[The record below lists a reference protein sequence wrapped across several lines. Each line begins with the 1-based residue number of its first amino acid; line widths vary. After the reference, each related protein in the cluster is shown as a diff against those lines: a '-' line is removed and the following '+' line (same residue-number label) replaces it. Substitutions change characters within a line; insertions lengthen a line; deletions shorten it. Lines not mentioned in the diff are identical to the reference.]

1 MATRKRLSPEESR
14 LAALGAARR
23 EAFLREVGEVG
34 KAGTASDKLA
44 RWDVEKDPRVMF
56 EEETS

>member
-1 MATRKRLSPEESR
+1 MRALAETARVNVG
-14 LAALGAARR
+14 AALGAARR

-44 RWDVEKDPRVMF
+44 RWDVEKDPRAMF